1 MGVVI
6 ENSVPQLISE
16 ELFDA
21 VQLEL
26 AKNSKAPARHTAD
39 EDYLLT
45 TKLFCGRCGAMMVAQ
60 AGTSGTKGVVY
71 RYYACVRQK
80 KHQCEKKPVS
90 KTKLEDFIVYKTME
104 FLKDDDIIERLSA
117 KLYELQYTE
126 STILPKLQEQ
136 LKQKEKEIENI
147 VNAVQ
152 KGYATETLLKRLDGL
167 EKQKREISDVIAKEQ
182 LKSPIFS
189 QDHFKMAL
197 SNFRKIDITTQE
209 GKRKIIDTFINAIYL
224 YDDHLKIIYNANG
237 KEETI
242 SLAELESSTLFSRGA
257 PNKKA
262 SLTDA
267 FLFGFFTGFFYRPIT
282 IQTCFQK
289 NSQSPRHG
297 ILLRFLDDNRS
308 SLQVQCETPQIPSM
322 ICLLNCLQ

>member
-1 MGVVI
+1 
-6 ENSVPQLISE
+6 
-16 ELFDA
+16 
-21 VQLEL
+21 
-26 AKNSKAPARHTAD
+26 
-39 EDYLLT
+39 
-45 TKLFCGRCGAMMVAQ
+45 MMVAQ

-237 KEETI
+237 KEEII
-242 SLAELESSTLFSRGA
+242 SLAELESSTLFSCGA
-257 PNKKA
+257 PNKTPGSIAAGGFIYKVVNVLQRILHLPSSLRRWKKSLIWNAPKKLSTKIEACAVLPHTLMFFMTMRQSTPCDFMEGFPARSEKKISGVPITA
-262 SLTDA
+262 SL
-267 FLFGFFTGFFYRPIT
+267 P
-282 IQTCFQK
+282 K
-289 NSQSPRHG
+289 
-297 ILLRFLDDNRS
+297 
-308 SLQVQCETPQIPSM
+308 
-322 ICLLNCLQ
+322 

>member
-1 MGVVI
+1 MGDHPFWVA
-6 ENSVPQLISE
+6 
-16 ELFDA
+16 LF
-21 VQLEL
+21 
-26 AKNSKAPARHTAD
+26 
-39 EDYLLT
+39 
-45 TKLFCGRCGAMMVAQ
+45 
-60 AGTSGTKGVVY
+60 
-71 RYYACVRQK
+71 
-80 KHQCEKKPVS
+80 
-90 KTKLEDFIVYKTME
+90 
-104 FLKDDDIIERLSA
+104 
-117 KLYELQYTE
+117 ELQYTE

-167 EKQKREISDVIAKEQ
+167 EKEKREISDAIAKEQ
-182 LKSPIFS
+182 LKAPIFS

-257 PNKKA
+257 PRRRKARNKTAWHFAKLFSFTPA
-262 SLTDA
+262 SPPPTKLAT
-267 FLFGFFTGFFYRPIT
+267 R
-282 IQTCFQK
+282 
-289 NSQSPRHG
+289 
-297 ILLRFLDDNRS
+297 LLW
-308 SLQVQCETPQIPSM
+308 EP
-322 ICLLNCLQ
+322 

>member
-1 MGVVI
+1 
-6 ENSVPQLISE
+6 
-16 ELFDA
+16 
-21 VQLEL
+21 
-26 AKNSKAPARHTAD
+26 
-39 EDYLLT
+39 
-45 TKLFCGRCGAMMVAQ
+45 MVAQ
-60 AGTSGTKGVVY
+60 TGTSGTKGIVY

-257 PNKKA
+257 PTQRGQLSSCPLCVGMVKL
-262 SLTDA
+262 LTGVEGRA
-267 FLFGFFTGFFYRPIT
+267 RCSQNGSYLPFGLAR
-282 IQTCFQK
+282 
-289 NSQSPRHG
+289 
-297 ILLRFLDDNRS
+297 
-308 SLQVQCETPQIPSM
+308 
-322 ICLLNCLQ
+322 